1 MSLPD
6 LNRTVIAPAT
16 PSGKGA
22 LAILRITGK
31 DSFQIFSKMSS
42 GKYLKAAH
50 KQVSLVKIH
59 KGKEHID
66 DAVVLFFKAP
76 NSYTGE
82 DIVEI
87 ICHGSSYIVREIL
100 NFAIHCGAF
109 LASPGEFTLRA
120 FINGKMDLARAEA
133 VNALISSD
141 SSAAHH
147 AAICQTEGQL
157 SSLILSLKDRTLS
170 VLAEIEARLDDSD
183 GDLYD
188 PDYKSMY
195 AEILSLRNE
204 TQKTAETF
212 RAGKFMR
219 EGIKTVLA
227 GAPNSGKSSL
237 MNVMLGYDRA
247 IVSPN
252 AGTTRDTLETSTEI
266 NGVRVILTDTAG
278 LAAVAGDSIEKEGM
292 ERAVSALRQADMVLL
307 LKDSSCEETDADR
320 LAERQ
325 VRQNL
330 PDGSE
335 IIRVFTKADLSGKKT
350 TGTRKGIAV
359 SSVSGYG
366 LDQLKAAITSRAED
380 ITANSGSPSVIY
392 ARHYEALSVAAD
404 ELGDILLELQ
414 GKNVRME
421 ICAEHLRAALK
432 SFGLITGETVPDD
445 VLEKIF
451 SSFCV
456 GK

>member
-1 MSLPD
+1 MPLPD
-6 LNRTVIAPAT
+6 FNRTVIAPAT
-16 PSGKGA
+16 PSGRGA
-22 LAILRITGK
+22 LAIIRITGR
-31 DSFQIFSKMSS
+31 DSFKIFSKMSAA
-42 GKYLKAAH
+42 KYMKAAH
-50 KQVSLVKIH
+50 RQVSLVKIH
-59 KGKEHID
+59 KEKEHID
-66 DAVVLFFKAP
+66 DAVALFFKAP

-100 NFAIHCGAF
+100 NFAVQCGAF

-120 FINGKMDLARAEA
+120 FINGKMDLAKAEA

-147 AAICQTEGQL
+147 AAVCQAEGQL
-157 SSLILSLKDRTLS
+157 SGLILSLKDRSLS
-170 VLAEIEARLDDSD
+170 ILAEIEARLDDSD
-183 GDLYD
+183 GDLYE
-188 PDYKSMY
+188 PDFASMSL
-195 AEILSLRNE
+195 ETLSLRNE
-204 TQKTAETF
+204 AKKAAESF
-212 RAGKFMR
+212 RSGKYMR

-266 NGVRVILTDTAG
+266 NGIKVILTDTAG
-278 LAAVAGDSIEKEGM
+278 LSSAAGDSIEKEGM
-292 ERAVSALRQADMVLL
+292 ERAVSALRQADIVLL
-307 LKDSSCEETDADR
+307 LKDSSCAETDADR

-325 VRQNL
+325 AMQNL
-330 PDGSE
+330 PEGAE
-335 IIRVFTKADLSGKKT
+335 IIKVFTKADLSGKKT
-350 TGTRKGIAV
+350 AGTNKGIAV

-366 LDQLKAAITSRAED
+366 IWQLKAAITSRAEG
-380 ITANSGSPSVIY
+380 ITANSGSPAVIY
-392 ARHYEALSVAAD
+392 ARHYEALSAAAD
-404 ELGDILLELQ
+404 ELGSLAQELQ

-421 ICAEHLRAALK
+421 ICAEHLRSALK
-432 SFGLITGETVPDD
+432 YFGLITGETVPDD